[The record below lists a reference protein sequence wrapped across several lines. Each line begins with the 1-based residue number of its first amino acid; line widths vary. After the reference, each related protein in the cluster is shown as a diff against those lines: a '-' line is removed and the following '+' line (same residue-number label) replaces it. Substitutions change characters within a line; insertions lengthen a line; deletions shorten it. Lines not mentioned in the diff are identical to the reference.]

1 MGKRIP
7 SSFTVGKTPWAK
19 RVMSLQFYSNL
30 EDLEEERSNLMRLHL
45 PKGRLW
51 TDRPVSPPEIGFS
64 YLLGVEITLSHPTGK
79 IISFLE
85 IEGTEVQRILR
96 EQREKK
102 PYLDRSVGISQL
114 REMEMNVRKF
124 AIVPLAGQRIIESPP
139 RKEDREGCL

>member
-1 MGKRIP
+1 M
-7 SSFTVGKTPWAK
+7 
-19 RVMSLQFYSNL
+19 
-30 EDLEEERSNLMRLHL
+30 
-45 PKGRLW
+45 
-51 TDRPVSPPEIGFS
+51 
-64 YLLGVEITLSHPTGK
+64 
-79 IISFLE
+79 
-85 IEGTEVQRILR
+85 QRILR

>member
-51 TDRPVSPPEIGFS
+51 TDRP
-64 YLLGVEITLSHPTGK
+64 
-79 IISFLE
+79 
-85 IEGTEVQRILR
+85 
-96 EQREKK
+96 
-102 PYLDRSVGISQL
+102 
-114 REMEMNVRKF
+114 
-124 AIVPLAGQRIIESPP
+124 
-139 RKEDREGCL
+139 